1 MASGSQWNRP
11 GCPFVPEPI
20 FLNKWE
26 QRLCAEQPPAAP
38 FLPASTGG
46 ANFPVSNC
54 RSGHAL
60 ESVPASR
67 RMAAVYAH
75 PDHPMWG
82 TQRGDSGFQNVEQFP
97 TALAPEAGGADGTPA
112 LAETATHAYARYQEE
127 PLAGRFS
134 CQKAREVGVETSQGQ
149 DIDMFPPHERAEC
162 FPPRPSYCQ
171 HEACAGCPERCR
183 RSVSHVHEEM
193 VGASVPL
200 AQKENAPWGMGLL
213 STEPLSFDS
222 VSAPS
227 IVPSQQETGGRKESR
242 VPGRSSRG
250 STPPPSNIPPGLARA
265 PSFSVPPFRESPPTL
280 SSTARASVS
289 ASTDFP
295 TPSTP
300 RQVDRDPRLATPF
313 PENPVP
319 IRGRLYSRS
328 CETSEADSFR
338 PSKSPRCSSGRVSV
352 RLPSPGT
359 VDWVSSSHVTS
370 HLSKQ
375 SSEASER
382 VTTPRRA
389 GMSNDSH
396 EARLLTARPSS
407 FTGGAPAVA
416 SSNPRGSRAPDASA
430 ASSSFLRTRS
440 SLCGR
445 GPREGFTALSA
456 ALSVFPFLLPT
467 AAVLPLDPV
476 GRKLE
481 RTRSRESTEHMGS
494 PSAVSSQNFAGIPL
508 RRGGASCA
516 ALDVFTPGSRQSV
529 STPPSSPPCE
539 MDSASHADSR
549 GLTERRKS
557 ILQDQQVQE
566 TLLALLVAATPAA
579 EEADLRRLQR
589 NSLELDLLLPGVS
602 VTDAGLV
609 GGSSLGS
616 GAAGD
621 SQRDLHGRSAAC
633 SESNRRR
640 VSSGRLCSCLS
651 PLVSSLHTQAL
662 CDLYEEE
669 AFFLPEQDILE
680 VKFNWWQMLKRE
692 FRLQMHWEMQ
702 QEFQSPCR
710 RELPRPRRQERL
722 LSRWSY
728 CVSSVSARHV
738 PVARRLLQEGPRT
751 LLADTTGDSTDHT
764 GLQSTDPRHPAS
776 SSGGRD
782 GLGAIDVGA
791 LLSGEPARGEKEE
804 EVMDCSEGG
813 EGRRALSRS
822 LRQHVWTWMWECA
835 ANLGFCVSTRFLGLQ
850 LLDAYLAHEQSPVD
864 PENETQVSLVA
875 VASLLVAAGLR
886 GHWKDL
892 EKDAYLAGIVRGLDF
907 PYSLDDV
914 IQTQHDILQL
924 LPAGLMLSKTVV
936 DYFRLF
942 LAHLRDLFNV
952 VQHLDALPECP
963 VLETGEGSGASSLR
977 QSSRDTLGLASRS
990 DTGSA
995 YIRVSAGSGGEL
1007 QCEERRFPDDLQQPS
1022 RVPSPFLFEQSGQ
1035 DGVKSSTSGRLLR
1048 SSSRR
1053 SRWEGGSGVC
1063 AAELSRDTAASAGA
1077 CRDRGASFQQEEF
1090 FLGVSES
1097 DEARG
1102 GSGDFVSL
1110 FGFWKSTGLLA
1121 CLEAL
1126 ILRSCSA
1133 LAGSVG
1139 PSLLVP
1145 PSRLVAALLL
1155 RLMEPYST
1163 VRMAEGHEKHNS
1175 LLTDKSEQEPVLGH
1189 PGIVSWSRF
1198 ICSFVFRLHY
1208 DADMVFWKA
1217 VLAPLVD
1224 GVLHMEDNHCFLALW
1239 KAGTEL
1245 WAQLISQSCR
1255 LWEADQ
1261 NSQSSASLPLS
1272 SSTPFPPEKKLSS
1285 DKLPSE
1291 VVLPSER
1298 VPLVMASRVSSG
1310 SVSFSHRRSRSIG
1323 DSEVSRE
1330 PRASA
1335 SRTQGPRKPEAERSA
1350 SAETPASWRRTGS
1363 PPRGS
1368 DRSTESR
1375 NFLFAETGGPFPGEA
1390 PPMVDRRASLPGRC
1404 PAGSDRRQRAEA
1416 ETGGRP
1422 PGTPGRLGSC
1432 VSTSQRCLTPPR
1444 DGGLQPSVQI
1454 AASSVQDFQT
1464 WRETGELAF
1473 EETMQW
1479 EAEEDG
1485 RFPPQRVARKTLPFL
1500 R

>member
-26 QRLCAEQPPAAP
+26 QRLCTEQPPAAP
-38 FLPASTGG
+38 FFPASTGT
-46 ANFPVSNC
+46 ADFPVSNC
-54 RSGHAL
+54 RPDHIL
-60 ESVPASR
+60 QRVPASR
-67 RMAAVYAH
+67 RGAAVYAH
-75 PDHPMWG
+75 PDHPSWG
-82 TQRGDSGFQNVEQFP
+82 TPRGDSGFHNVKQFP
-97 TALAPEAGGADGTPA
+97 TALAAEAGSADGAPELEEMA
-112 LAETATHAYARYQEE
+112 VHGYARYQEE
-127 PLAGRFS
+127 PLAGWFS
-134 CQKAREVGVETSQGQ
+134 SQKSREVGVETSQGQ
-149 DIDMFPPHERAEC
+149 DIDMFPPNERAEC
-162 FPPRPSYCQ
+162 SPPRPSYCQ

-183 RSVSHVHEEM
+183 RSVSHVYEEM

-213 STEPLSFDS
+213 STKPLGFDN
-222 VSAPS
+222 VSAHS
-227 IVPSQQETGGRKESR
+227 VAPSQQETGGRKESR
-242 VPGRSSRG
+242 VAGHSSRG
-250 STPPPSNIPPGLARA
+250 STPPTSNIPPGLARA
-265 PSFSVPPFRESPPTL
+265 PSLSVPPFRENPSSF

-300 RQVDRDPRLATPF
+300 RQVDRDPRLAELF

-319 IRGRLYSRS
+319 IRGSLYSRS

-352 RLPSPGT
+352 RLPSRGT
-359 VDWVSSSHVTS
+359 VDWASSSHVAS
-370 HLSKQ
+370 HLSRH

-389 GMSNDSH
+389 GMSTDSH
-396 EARLLTARPSS
+396 EARLLTVRPSPV
-407 FTGGAPAVA
+407 TGGAPALA
-416 SSNPRGSRAPDASA
+416 SSNRRGSRAPDASA
-430 ASSSFLRTRS
+430 ASGSFLGTRS
-440 SLCGR
+440 SLSGR
-445 GPREGFTALSA
+445 GPRESFTALSA

-476 GRKLE
+476 GRELE
-481 RTRSRESTEHMGS
+481 RTRSRESAERMGS
-494 PSAVSSQNFAGIPL
+494 PSSVSSQSFSRVPL
-508 RRGGASCA
+508 RRRGASCA
-516 ALDVFTPGSRQSV
+516 APDVFTPGSRQSV
-529 STPPSSPPCE
+529 STPSSPPPCE

-557 ILQDQQVQE
+557 VLQDQQVQE
-566 TLLALLVAATPAA
+566 TLLAFLAAATPAA

-609 GGSSLGS
+609 GDSSLGS

-621 SQRDLHGRSAAC
+621 SQRDLRGRSAAWGQ
-633 SESNRRR
+633 SNRRR
-640 VSSGRLCSCLS
+640 VSRVRLCSCLS
-651 PLVSSLHTQAL
+651 PLVSSLHTKAL
-662 CDLYEEE
+662 CELYEEE

-702 QEFQSPCR
+702 QEFQSPR
-710 RELPRPRRQERL
+710 RSELPRPQREERL

-738 PVARRLLQEGPRT
+738 PIARRLLQEGPRT
-751 LLADTTGDSTDHT
+751 SLSDTSGNSADHT
-764 GLQSTDPRHPAS
+764 GSHSTDPRHPAS

-791 LLSGEPARGEKEE
+791 LLSGEPARGGKE

-813 EGRRALSRS
+813 EGRRTLSRS

-907 PYSLDDV
+907 PYSLNDV

-963 VLETGEGSGASSLR
+963 VLETGGGSGASSVR
-977 QSSRDTLGLASRS
+977 QSSRDTVGLASRS

-1007 QCEERRFPDDLQQPS
+1007 QGEERRFPDDLQHPS

-1035 DGVKSSTSGRLLR
+1035 DGANSSTSGRLPR
-1048 SSSRR
+1048 SSSCR

-1063 AAELSRDTAASAGA
+1063 AAELSRETAASAGA
-1077 CRDRGASFQQEEF
+1077 CRDRRTSFQQEGF

-1102 GSGDFVSL
+1102 GSRDFVSL

-1163 VRMAEGHEKHNS
+1163 ARMAEGHETHNS
-1175 LLTDKSEQEPVLGH
+1175 LFTDKSEQEPVLGH
-1189 PGIVSWSRF
+1189 PGIASWSRF

-1208 DADMVFWKA
+1208 DADVVFWKA

-1239 KAGTEL
+1239 KAGSEL
-1245 WAQLISQSCR
+1245 WAQLISESCR

-1261 NSQSSASLPLS
+1261 NWQSPARVPLS
-1272 SSTPFPPEKKLSS
+1272 SPTPFPREKELSS

-1291 VVLPSER
+1291 VVLPFES
-1298 VPLVMASRVSSG
+1298 VPRVMASRVSAG
-1310 SVSFSHRRSRSIG
+1310 SALFSHRRSRSIG
-1323 DSEVSRE
+1323 DSEVRRE

-1335 SRTQGPRKPEAERSA
+1335 SRTQGPRNPEAERSA
-1350 SAETPASWRRTGS
+1350 SAETPASLRRTGS

-1368 DRSTESR
+1368 GRSTESK

-1390 PPMVDRRASLPGRC
+1390 PAMLDRRASLPGRC

-1422 PGTPGRLGSC
+1422 PGAPGRLGSC

-1444 DGGLQPSVQI
+1444 EGGLQSSVQI

-1479 EAEEDG
+1479 EAEEDS
-1485 RFPPQRVARKTLPFL
+1485 RFSPQRVARRTLPFL